1 MEGFIMR
8 SKLIHQWKFK
18 RRARLSF
25 LGAEILWSVVLG
37 IIQALVYQ
45 WYLSTHPEDASLV
58 FQSNFYHQFSF
69 SQFGLM
75 EVLFAIIQIY
85 IFTLLLTQRVRDMG
99 IKYPFIISL
108 VFTSASLFLA
118 PLSMFNS
125 STFSVVF
132 MFILLIGA
140 LIALFAPS
148 APETNVNIKNDVVN

>member
-1 MEGFIMR
+1 MR
-8 SKLIHQWKFK
+8 SKLIHQWKYK

-45 WYLSTHPEDASLV
+45 WYLSAHPEDTGLV
-58 FQSNFYHQFSF
+58 LKSNFYYQFSF
-69 SQFGLM
+69 SLFGLM
-75 EVLFAIIQIY
+75 EAVFAIIQTY
-85 IFTLLLTQRVRDMG
+85 IFTLLLTQRVRDIG
-99 IKYPFIISL
+99 IKYPFMISL

-125 STFSVVF
+125 STLSVVL

-140 LIALFAPS
+140 LIALFTPS
-148 APETNVNIKNDVVN
+148 AQEKVSVKR

>member
-1 MEGFIMR
+1 MR
-8 SKLIHQWKFK
+8 SKLIHQWKYK

-45 WYLSTHPEDASLV
+45 WYLSAHPEDTGLV
-58 FQSNFYHQFSF
+58 FKSNFYYQFSF
-69 SQFGLM
+69 SLFGLM
-75 EVLFAIIQIY
+75 EAVFAIIQIY
-85 IFTLLLTQRVRDMG
+85 IFTLLLTQRVRDIG
-99 IKYPFIISL
+99 IKYPFMISL

-125 STFSVVF
+125 STLSVVL

-148 APETNVNIKNDVVN
+148 AQEKVSV